1 MIDTSAENVDVL
13 AKRIGLPERARDDA
27 RQNRPDFNAPQW
39 DGVKSAILPEVK
51 KEGEKE
57 LRILSDQIAEAH
69 TAIENLKE
77 GIDTFRQY
85 QPNDGD
91 VRERE
96 AALQRAEAKV
106 NETIANYNVFRKDNG
121 LIRDAS
127 DDDRMAQVGQATIV
141 VIIESVANGVI
152 FQKVSEGGLLGG
164 VEMAIFIS
172 VINVGFAFLGGVLG
186 LRYFVNHC
194 DANKKLLGFIW
205 LTLCLAVCL
214 FTVSLSAW
222 FRAHLDK
229 ILEKGLDNLLAQD
242 IDLNKVQDMAWK
254 QAFES
259 MQDGNI
265 ALLVSNQS
273 AFLLLFFGLF
283 CAIIG
288 LYKGYKYDD
297 PYPGFG
303 DMFRAK
309 EKAETECNR
318 VRKEYEERKHDH
330 RNERRKR
337 YGDLEKLSNRART
350 VMGGLETNIREN
362 AEIEHQLTDLA
373 RNLLDAYLRL
383 NGQVRSTQAPA
394 SPEGVF
400 AGEFGE
406 IKSQHARL
414 AAEFNQLREGYTPVE
429 KEFAGIPRDA

>member
-1 MIDTSAENVDVL
+1 MIDVSADKVDTL

-57 LRILSDQIAEAH
+57 LRILSDQIAEAR

-121 LIRDAS
+121 LIKDAS
-127 DDDRMAQVGQATIV
+127 DDDRMAQVGQAAIV
-141 VIIESVANGVI
+141 VVIESVANGMI
-152 FQKVSEGGLLGG
+152 FQEVSEGGLLGG
-164 VEMAIFIS
+164 IAMAIFIS
-172 VINVGFAFLGGVLG
+172 VINVGFAFLGGMLG

-194 DANKKLLGFIW
+194 DANKKLLGLIW
-205 LTLCLAVCL
+205 LMLCLAVCI
-214 FTVSLSAW
+214 FTISLSAW
-222 FRAHLDK
+222 FRGHLDV
-229 ILEKGLDNLLAQD
+229 LLAKEG
-242 IDLNKVQDMAWK
+242 IDLLKVPGMAWK

-259 MQDGNI
+259 MQGGNI
-265 ALLVSNQS
+265 AQLVSNQN

-337 YGDLEKLSNRART
+337 YGDLEKLSNKART